1 MWTIP
6 KNLSSNQ
13 NDFHVNMIKTNVNL
27 YIISH
32 KIMIKYWQNA
42 IGSIQKSIFFYKHCK
57 NDNFFE
63 TSYDATTKPS
73 LNFSVVVPKL
83 FKQKTQRET
92 TQKRAFFLKRFYS
105 VISWN

>member
-42 IGSIQKSIFFYKHCK
+42 IGSIQISIFFINTAKM
-57 NDNFFE
+57 
-63 TSYDATTKPS
+63 TISS
-73 LNFSVVVPKL
+73 KL
-83 FKQKTQRET
+83 HMMRPQNQ
-92 TQKRAFFLKRFYS
+92 A
-105 VISWN
+105 

>member
-42 IGSIQKSIFFYKHCK
+42 IGS
-57 NDNFFE
+57 
-63 TSYDATTKPS
+63 
-73 LNFSVVVPKL
+73 
-83 FKQKTQRET
+83 TQNIPY
-92 TQKRAFFLKRFYS
+92 F
-105 VISWN
+105 N